1 MRISRRAKLSLRTIA
16 ILYLSLLLLL
26 PIGVVLIRT
35 FEHGLGT
42 AWNWMTTPA
51 AISALTL
58 SLVIALI
65 AVPLNTVF
73 GIVCALLEA
82 RCRRRARR

>member
-26 PIGVVLIRT
+26 PIGVVLDPDVRARLRGRL
-35 FEHGLGT
+35 ELDDHAGGDQR
-42 AWNWMTTPA
+42 
-51 AISALTL
+51 LTL

-73 GIVCALLEA
+73 GKSTILTRPVIPIS
-82 RCRRRARR
+82 